1 MSNHVIMFLHAQKY
15 AAVRRAPLQ
24 KVSCQCCEILTR
36 NASPACNSNVIRRNR
51 HGQKDPLLH
60 QVIQVAMD
68 LSVISFISACISKLL
83 WSPPCESAISCQNF
97 TQNLESLMVTWCS
110 MIVWCSLMQLDAPLE
125 HKVHRLCPSSHRFHV
140 KPAQRWPKD
149 PFQDKH
155 SMKMEYWVHCY
166 TATHWHADNRP
177 AHAIQEPFHPW
188 CHGSRTSS
196 HRGMEASRQASRRT
210 DITRMV

>member
-1 MSNHVIMFLHAQKY
+1 MDKKIPFCTKWSKWQWICPSYHSYQ
-15 AAVRRAPLQ
+15 P
-24 KVSCQCCEILTR
+24 
-36 NASPACNSNVIRRNR
+36 ASPSCCDHHPARVQSHARI
-51 HGQKDPLLH
+51 LH
-60 QVIQVAMD
+60 RI
-68 LSVISFISACISKLL
+68 LSL
-83 WSPPCESAISCQNF
+83 WWSHDAVW
-97 TQNLESLMVTWCS
+97 LYDAA
-110 MIVWCSLMQLDAPLE
+110 WCSLMQLDAPLE

-177 AHAIQEPFHPW
+177 AHAIQERFHPW